1 MRPAVCPEQVA
12 SACVVLAAAG
22 RVGIAAPVRL
32 RKYIFIFRIIFKK
45 LDIKYLFI

>member
-22 RVGIAAPVRL
+22 RVGIAAPVWLWRQSG
-32 RKYIFIFRIIFKK
+32 
-45 LDIKYLFI
+45 LFPKS